1 MCKLYVSDVGVIYA
15 AAIINISPI
24 NFKEHTPASPIEPV
38 EENIEF
44 IVDTGAQVT
53 CLSGLDAERL
63 HIDTSYLEPATDV
76 IGISGTC
83 NAFMLNDIAI
93 GIVDEFI
100 EGGINFHIETL
111 QSICVINTL
120 KMHSLLGNDILARFN
135 ISTNREGN
143 IAELK
148 RIPSASENSRIVFR
162 SWETIKRR
170 LSKLSKN
177 DD

>member
-1 MCKLYVSDVGVIYA
+1 MCKLYVSDAGTIYA

-24 NFKEHTPASPIEPV
+24 NFKKHACESPIEPT

-63 HIDTSYLEPATDV
+63 QIDTRYLEPATDV
-76 IGISGTC
+76 IGISGMC
-83 NAFMLNDIAI
+83 NAFKLNDIEI
-93 GIVDEFI
+93 GLVDEFTA
-100 EGGINFHIETL
+100 GGVNFHIEPL
-111 QSICVINTL
+111 ENICVINTL
-120 KMHSLLGNDILARFN
+120 KMHSLLGNDILARFD
-135 ISTNREGN
+135 ISTDRQRN

-148 RIPSASENSRIVFR
+148 RITSAQGNFRIVFR

-170 LSKLSKN
+170 LPK
-177 DD
+177 